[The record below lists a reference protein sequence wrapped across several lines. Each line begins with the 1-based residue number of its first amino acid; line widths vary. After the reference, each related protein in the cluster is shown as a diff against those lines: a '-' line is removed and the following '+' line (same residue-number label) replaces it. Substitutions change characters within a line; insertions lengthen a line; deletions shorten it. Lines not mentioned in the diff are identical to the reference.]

1 MNSTKLGIEYLPK
14 PFWKTTSTDI
24 ISIKE
29 RRIGVIDGPISRRL
43 FDYFDEYKNF
53 TSENDEYSMNTHSA
67 IVSSIIKDIYLPSK
81 LYVTQVECGGSNDSE
96 ESMVKALEWLVI
108 DKKIE
113 IVNIS
118 LGFYNNCKG
127 DCLWDKRFKKLN
139 DIYNVI
145 IVVSGGNTNESH
157 KNDSISCPGCAKT
170 AITVGALNLEFNIDK
185 EMNLKPI
192 PELKKPDIYANGYIN
207 ITMSDGYG
215 WNVWKNSGTSF
226 SSPII
231 VGLIAK
237 YYDEIVQTPEFTQIK
252 NFLSSIDLFLNKKGL
267 YNEKDKIKE
276 IFKPKLK
283 ASEKENSCYLNKE
296 NIISFLTEL
305 TPIKE
310 KKATS

>member
-14 PFWKTTSTDI
+14 LFWKTTSTDI

-29 RRIGVIDGPISRRL
+29 RRIGIIDGPISRRL

-53 TSENDEYSMNTHSA
+53 TSENDEYSTNAHSA

-81 LYVTQVECGGSNDSE
+81 LYVTQVECGGSNNSD
-96 ESMVKALEWLVI
+96 ESIMKALEWLVI
-108 DKKIE
+108 EKKVE
-113 IVNIS
+113 IINIS

-127 DCLWDKRFKKLN
+127 GCLWDKRFKKLN
-139 DIYNVI
+139 DLYNVI

-170 AITVGALNLEFNIDK
+170 AITVGALNLKFEIDK

-207 ITMSDGYG
+207 ITISNGDV
-215 WNVWKNSGTSF
+215 WNRSGTSF

-237 YYDEIVQTPEFTQIK
+237 YYDEIVQTPESTQIK

-267 YNEKDKIKE
+267 YNEKNKIQE

-283 ASEKENSCYLNKE
+283 ELEKENSCYLKKE
-296 NIISFLTEL
+296 NIISFLTKL
-305 TPIKE
+305 IDIKE

>member
-1 MNSTKLGIEYLPK
+1 M
-14 PFWKTTSTDI
+14 
-24 ISIKE
+24 
-29 RRIGVIDGPISRRL
+29 
-43 FDYFDEYKNF
+43 
-53 TSENDEYSMNTHSA
+53 
-67 IVSSIIKDIYLPSK
+67 
-81 LYVTQVECGGSNDSE
+81 GGNDSE

-118 LGFYNNCKG
+118 LGFTIIAKETVYGIK
-127 DCLWDKRFKKLN
+127 DFKKLN

-207 ITMSDGYG
+207 ITMSDGY
-215 WNVWKNSGTSF
+215 VCKISGTSF

-237 YYDEIVQTPEFTQIK
+237 YYDEIVQTPEFSQIK

-283 ASEKENSCYLNKE
+283 ALEKENSCYLNKE

>member
-1 MNSTKLGIEYLPK
+1 M
-14 PFWKTTSTDI
+14 KTTSTDI

-53 TSENDEYSMNTHSA
+53 TSENDEYSTNTHSA

-81 LYVTQVECGGSNDSE
+81 LYVTQVECGGGNDSE

-207 ITMSDGYG
+207 ITMSDGY
-215 WNVWKNSGTSF
+215 VWKISGTSF

-237 YYDEIVQTPEFTQIK
+237 YYDEIVQTPEFEQIK
-252 NFLSSIDLFLNKKGL
+252 NFLSSIDLF
-267 YNEKDKIKE
+267 
-276 IFKPKLK
+276 
-283 ASEKENSCYLNKE
+283 
-296 NIISFLTEL
+296 
-305 TPIKE
+305 
-310 KKATS
+310 

>member
-14 PFWKTTSTDI
+14 AFWNTKTSDI

-29 RRIGVIDGPISRRL
+29 RRIGVIDGPISRGV
-43 FDYFDEYKNF
+43 FENFDEYKNF
-53 TSENDEYSMNTHSA
+53 TSEHDEYSFNLHSS

-81 LYVTQVECGGSNDSE
+81 LYVTQVECEGENSSE
-96 ESMVKALEWLVI
+96 ESIMKALQWLVI
-108 DKKIE
+108 EKKVE
-113 IVNIS
+113 IINIS

-139 DIYNVI
+139 DLYNVI

-157 KNDSISCPGCAKT
+157 KKDSISCPGCAQT
-170 AITVGALNLEFNIDK
+170 AITVGALNLEFNIDQ
-185 EMNLKPI
+185 EMNLMPL
-192 PELKKPDIYANGYIN
+192 PELKKPDIYANGHIN
-207 ITMSDGYG
+207 ITLLDGS
-215 WNVWKNSGTSF
+215 VCTSSGTSF

-237 YYDEIVQTPEFTQIK
+237 YYDEIVQTPELTQLK
-252 NFLSSIDLFLNKKGL
+252 NFLSSIDFFLTKKGL
-267 YNEKDKIKE
+267 DNEKNKIQE
-276 IFKPKLK
+276 IFKPKLEEL
-283 ASEKENSCYLNKE
+283 EKESSCYLNKK